1 MNIELFFPRAEEKP
15 LDTLVGDGGLC
26 GVFRTIGCVGD
37 SLSSGEFESLDASGN
52 KTYHDM
58 FEYSWG
64 QYLARMAGLTARN
77 FSRGGMTA
85 KEYCESFAEANG
97 YWNPDLACQ
106 GYILALGVNDLFG
119 LKMPLGSLDDVNPKD
134 WRQNQ
139 PTFAGYYAQI
149 VTRLQEIQ
157 PKARFF
163 FVTMPRD
170 TTQPEREEAKAQ
182 HAALLRQFAAYFP
195 HAYVID
201 LNAHAPVYD
210 EAFHRQFFLGG
221 HMNPAGYL
229 FTARLFASYI
239 DYIIRHNMADFAQI
253 GLIGTPHYREELDQ
267 R

>member
-1 MNIELFFPRAEEKP
+1 MNIEPFFPRAEEKP

-106 GYILALGVNDLFG
+106 GYILALGRERPVRPENAPGLAGRREPKGLAAEPAHLCGILRANRHAFARNPAKGALLF
-119 LKMPLGSLDDVNPKD
+119 
-134 WRQNQ
+134 R
-139 PTFAGYYAQI
+139 Y
-149 VTRLQEIQ
+149 
-157 PKARFF
+157 
-163 FVTMPRD
+163 
-170 TTQPEREEAKAQ
+170 
-182 HAALLRQFAAYFP
+182 HAA
-195 HAYVID
+195 
-201 LNAHAPVYD
+201 
-210 EAFHRQFFLGG
+210 
-221 HMNPAGYL
+221 
-229 FTARLFASYI
+229 
-239 DYIIRHNMADFAQI
+239 
-253 GLIGTPHYREELDQ
+253 
-267 R
+267 